1 MESSLNKKRGEE
13 MDVISIGE
21 TMVLFTPNTLGKIRY
36 ANQYTSRIAGAET
49 NTLIG
54 LAKLGHQ
61 AGWISRLGRDEFGEL
76 ILNTVRGEGV
86 DVSKVVMDEKAP
98 TGILFK
104 EIRNPDAVNIYYY
117 RKDSAASRLSP
128 ADLDRDYIANAKY
141 LYLSG
146 ITPALSPSCR
156 KVVFES
162 LNIAKDNGVKIVFDP
177 NIRRKLWDNEE
188 AREVILDIAAKSDII
203 LPGISECEFLF
214 GTKDYGKAA
223 QSFHGMG
230 VKTVAIKLG
239 VKGAYYSTNGSKG
252 YIDSYPVKNVI
263 DPVGAGDGF
272 AAGVLSGLL
281 DKLTISETVKRGCAI
296 GAMVCST
303 NGDIEG
309 LPSKSEL
316 NQFIHSNLADE
327 VNR

>member
-1 MESSLNKKRGEE
+1 

-54 LAKLGHQ
+54 LAKLGHK

-86 DVSKVVMDEKAP
+86 DVSKVVMDDEAP

-104 EIRNPDAVNIYYY
+104 EIINQDSVNIYYY

-128 ADLDRDYIANAKY
+128 DDLDKTYMANAKY

-146 ITPALSPSCR
+146 ITPALSLSCR
-156 KVVFES
+156 KTVFES
-162 LNIAKDNGVKIVFDP
+162 INMAKDNGLKIVFDP
-177 NIRRKLWDNEE
+177 NIRRKLWEDEE
-188 AREVILDIAAKSDII
+188 AREVILEIAGKSDVI
-203 LPGISECEFLF
+203 LPGVSECEFLF
-214 GTKDYGKAA
+214 GTRDYEQAV
-223 QSFHGMG
+223 QSFHEAGAE
-230 VKTVAIKLG
+230 TVIVKLG
-239 VKGAYYSTNGSKG
+239 DKGAYYSTFDRKG
-252 YIDSYPVKNVI
+252 YIDSYPVKAVI

-272 AAGVLSGLL
+272 AAGVLSGFL
-281 DKLTISETVKRGCAI
+281 DGLTISEAVKRGCAI

-303 NGDIEG
+303 NGDMEG
-309 LPSKSEL
+309 LPSKREL
-316 NQFIHSNLADE
+316 YQFCDSNLIDE